1 MINSLYGE
9 IELMSKPLQD
19 LRIIALEQ
27 YGAGPFATLHLA
39 DLGAEVIKI
48 EDPNT
53 KGDVSRYIPPFQ
65 EDTHSLFFETFNRNK
80 KSLSLDIKNHK
91 GRKVFHD
98 LVAVSDVV
106 FSNFRG
112 DVPEKLELTYN
123 DLKNINKSIVCASLS
138 SFGMTGTRKDQPGY
152 DYIMQAIS
160 GWMNLTG
167 DPDGPPTKSGL
178 SLVDY
183 SGGLIAAISIL
194 AGVHEARLTGQGM
207 DCDLSL
213 FDTAISMLTYPA
225 TWMLTKDYTTKR
237 TKESAHPSVVPF
249 QIFETL
255 NGWISVVCAK
265 EKFWA
270 LLVEEL
276 KDPRL
281 QDKMFKNFDSRYK
294 NKEVLTGILSEI
306 FINDSSENWDQKLRN
321 KKIPCGIVN
330 SLEEALD
337 DIQVKDR
344 NMILEYDHPIFGS
357 VKQVR
362 TASHVGKSRES
373 KHKRGPFLN
382 ENKDYILNELL
393 EYNTKKIKALE
404 KDGVFG

>member
-1 MINSLYGE
+1 M
-9 IELMSKPLQD
+9 KRPLED
-19 LRIIALEQ
+19 IRIIALEQ

-48 EDPNT
+48 EDPST

-80 KSLSLDIKNHK
+80 KSISLDIKNPEGK
-91 GRKVFHD
+91 KVFHD

-112 DVPEKLELTYN
+112 DVPEKLKLTYEH
-123 DLKNINKSIVCASLS
+123 LKKYNKSIVCVSLS
-138 SFGMTGTRKDQPGY
+138 SFGMSGARKEQPGY

-160 GWMNLTG
+160 GWMHLTG
-167 DPDGPPTKSGL
+167 DPEGPPTKSGL

-183 SGGLIAAISIL
+183 SGGLVAAISIL
-194 AGVHEARLTGQGM
+194 AGIHEARSTNQGM

-225 TWMLTKDYTTKR
+225 TWMLTENHITER
-237 TKESAHPSVVPF
+237 TKDSAHPSVVPF
-249 QIFETL
+249 QIFKTS

-265 EKFWA
+265 EKFWK

-276 KDPRL
+276 KDTRL
-281 QDKMFKNFDSRYK
+281 QDEKFDNFESRYN
-294 NKEVLTGILSEI
+294 NKIILTNILSEI
-306 FINDSSENWDQKLRN
+306 FLSDSSENWESKLLKR
-321 KKIPCGIVN
+321 KIPCGIVN
-330 SLEEALD
+330 TLEEALD
-337 DIQVKDR
+337 DVQVKDR
-344 NMILEYDHPIFGS
+344 NLIINFDHPVLGS

-362 TASHVGKSRES
+362 TASHVGDSIETEHQRA
-373 KHKRGPFLN
+373 PFLN
-382 ENKDYILNELL
+382 ENRDYVLKDLLNYKSTHINKL
-393 EYNTKKIKALE
+393 EE
-404 KDGVFG
+404 DGIF

>member
-1 MINSLYGE
+1 M
-9 IELMSKPLQD
+9 KRPLED
-19 LRIIALEQ
+19 IRIIALEQ

-80 KSLSLDIKNHK
+80 KSIALDIKSSE

-98 LVAVSDVV
+98 LVGVSDVV

-112 DVPEKLELTYN
+112 DVPEKLKLTY
-123 DLKNINKSIVCASLS
+123 DHLKKVNKAIVCVSLS

-160 GWMNLTG
+160 GWMQLTG
-167 DPDGPPTKSGL
+167 DPGGPPTKSGL
-178 SLVDY
+178 PLVDY
-183 SGGLIAAISIL
+183 SGGLVAAISIL
-194 AGVHEARLTGQGM
+194 AGIHQARSTNEGM

-225 TWMLTKDYTTKR
+225 TWMLTEDHETER
-237 TKESAHPSVVPF
+237 TKDSSHPSVVPF
-249 QIFETL
+249 QIFETSD
-255 NGWISVVCAK
+255 GWISVVCAK
-265 EKFWA
+265 EKFWK

-276 KDPRL
+276 KEPSLND
-281 QDKMFKNFDSRYK
+281 DKFVNFESRYK
-294 NKEVLTGILSEI
+294 NKEILTNILSEI
-306 FINDSSENWDQKLRN
+306 FIKDTSVNWEQKLIN

-330 SLEEALD
+330 SLKEALD
-337 DIQVKDR
+337 DAQVKDR
-344 NMILEYDHPIFGS
+344 NLIIDFQHPVLGS

-362 TASHVGKSRES
+362 TSAHVGDSRKI
-373 KHKRGPFLN
+373 KHKRAPFLN
-382 ENKDYILNELL
+382 ENQDYVLTDLL
-393 EYNTKKIKALE
+393 RYETTKIQKLE
-404 KDGVFG
+404 EDGIFG

>member
-1 MINSLYGE
+1 MK
-9 IELMSKPLQD
+9 KPLED

-80 KSLSLDIKNHK
+80 KSITLDIKNDE

-98 LVAVSDVV
+98 LVKESDVV

-112 DVPEKLELTYN
+112 DVPETLKLTYEH
-123 DLKNINKSIVCASLS
+123 LGKVKKSIVCVSLS
-138 SFGMTGTRKDQPGY
+138 SFGMTGKRKEQPGY
-152 DYIMQAIS
+152 DYIIQAIS
-160 GWMNLTG
+160 GWMDLTG

-183 SGGLIAAISIL
+183 SGGLVAAISIL
-194 AGVHEARLTGQGM
+194 AAIHKARISGEGM

-225 TWMLTKDYTTKR
+225 TWMLTKDHTTER
-237 TKESAHPSVVPF
+237 TKESSHPSVVPF
-249 QIFETL
+249 QIFKTL

-265 EKFWA
+265 EKFWT
-270 LLVEEL
+270 LLVNEL
-276 KDPRL
+276 KDVRL
-281 QDKMFKNFDSRYK
+281 EDSRFNNFESRYI
-294 NKEVLTGILSEI
+294 NKKILTDILSEI
-306 FINDSSENWDQKLRN
+306 FVKDSSEKWEERLTN

-330 SLEEALD
+330 SLREALD
-337 DIQVKDR
+337 DVQVKDR
-344 NMILEYDHPIFGS
+344 NLILEVDHPVFGT

-362 TASHVGKSRES
+362 TAAHVGDSRNAV
-373 KHKRGPFLN
+373 HKRAPFLN
-382 ENKDYILNELL
+382 ENKDYILKDILK
-393 EYNTKKIKALE
+393 YKSDRITYLE
-404 KDGVFG
+404 KGGALG